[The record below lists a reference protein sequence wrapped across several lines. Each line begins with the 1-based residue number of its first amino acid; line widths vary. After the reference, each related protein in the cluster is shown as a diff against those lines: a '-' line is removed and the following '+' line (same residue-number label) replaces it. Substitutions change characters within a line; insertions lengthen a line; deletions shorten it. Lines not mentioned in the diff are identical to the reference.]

1 MSAPKHSRASGK
13 ASARRSN
20 GADASGE
27 QLQAVIIA
35 AHGRHY
41 LAEAD
46 GEKLQC
52 VTRGKKTNVAV
63 GDQVML
69 TRTSADQGV
78 IDEISER
85 RTLLYRSDQYK
96 SKLLAANLTQLFI
109 VVATE
114 PGFADDLVSRA
125 LVAAEA
131 AGIKAHLILN
141 KVDVV
146 ESLAKTRERVQPY
159 AALGYPVYEVSAKA
173 QPEQTLATL
182 KPLLA
187 GQSSILI
194 GQSGMGKS
202 SLINLLVPEADI
214 AVREISAALDTGKHT
229 TTFTRLYQLPGLG
242 PDSAIIDSPGFQE
255 FGLYH
260 LSEGMLERAFVE
272 FSAYLGH
279 CKFYNCRHLSEPQC
293 AVLDAV
299 ADGKIAKMRHT
310 LYGQLLHES
319 AQTLY

>member
-1 MSAPKHSRASGK
+1 MNAPANAKLSAT
-13 ASARRSN
+13 
-20 GADASGE
+20 
-27 QLQAVIIA
+27 IIA

-41 LAEAD
+41 VAEVD
-46 GEKLQC
+46 GLKLQC

-63 GDQVML
+63 GDRVTL
-69 TRTSADQGV
+69 SKTSADQGV
-78 IDEISER
+78 IDAIAER
-85 RTLLYRSDQYK
+85 QTLLYRSDQYK
-96 SKLLAANLTQLFI
+96 SKLLAANLTQIFI

-114 PGFADDLVSRA
+114 PGFADDLVSRS

-141 KVDVV
+141 KTDV
-146 ESLAKTRERVQPY
+146 EASLPRTRERLQPY

-173 QPEQTLATL
+173 RPEETLAIL

-202 SLINLLVPEADI
+202 SLINLLVPDADI

-229 TTFTRLYQLPGLG
+229 TTFTRLYQLPELG
-242 PDSAIIDSPGFQE
+242 PDSSIIDSPGFQE

-260 LSEGMLERAFVE
+260 LSEGMLERAFVD
-272 FSAYLGH
+272 FAPYLGH
-279 CKFYNCRHLSEPQC
+279 CKFYNCRHLIEPQC
-293 AVLDAV
+293 SVLAAV
-299 ADGKIAKMRHT
+299 ADGKITKMRHT